1 MRRLV
6 VFTVLAIGL
15 AIPAA
20 GFALVA
26 GPEDGTLS
34 IKAGIGKATLSPFNG
49 SVVGRIAHGSIR
61 ANDPIAADGAGIDIW
76 GCDYQDTR
84 DTTTLC
90 RGTNIRF
97 RAIDGKYGITIRGS
111 GIYLSAVGR
120 GTVTL
125 DGRGEDPDVEKD
137 GVFSLNGASYKSLP
151 NASASYSL
159 LSPVGG

>member
-6 VFTVLAIGL
+6 VFTVLVIGL

-26 GPEDGTLS
+26 GPQDGTLS
-34 IKAGIGKATLSPFNG
+34 IKAGIGRATLSPFNG

-61 ANDPIAADGAGIDIW
+61 ANDPIADDGPGIVFS
-76 GCDYQDTR
+76 GCDHSDIK

-125 DGRGEDPDVEKD
+125 DGRGEEPDIEKD

-151 NASASYSL
+151 NAATPYSL
-159 LSPVGG
+159 LSPAGG